1 MYDNPIFYGM
11 VLTINTEARKTVE
24 KFGRNEITLEEGKCM
39 LAVLRKVVDSGLKT
53 AYKKEDETT
62 IKGLHH
68 ALLGIDYHES
78 ILQKIE
84 YEKQDALRTIMNTI
98 EY

>member
-11 VLTINTEARKTVE
+11 VLTINTEARKTIE
-24 KFGRNEITLEEGKCM
+24 KFGHGEITLKEGKCM
-39 LAVLRKVVDSGLKT
+39 LAVLRKVVDTGLKT
-53 AYKKEDETT
+53 AYKKGDEDT

-84 YEKQDALRTIMNTI
+84 YEKRDALLDIMRTI

>member
-11 VLTINTEARKTVE
+11 VLTISTEARKTVE
-24 KFGRNEITLEEGKCM
+24 KFGHGEITLEEGKCM
-39 LAVLRKVVDSGLKT
+39 LAVLRKVVDTGLKT
-53 AYKKEDETT
+53 AYEKRDEDK
-62 IKGLHH
+62 IKILHH
-68 ALLGIDYHES
+68 TLLGIDYHGS

-84 YEKQDALRTIMNTI
+84 YEKRDALRKIMDTI